1 MASERVDLTKKTPGS
16 WRFDKDRGQ
25 VVAADPYGHG
35 EMLIAD
41 VRGWGHLIGS
51 GACNHSSEKAAEIQY
66 ANGELL
72 AAAPLLLAEV
82 ERLREENERLRAD
95 NEHLMG
101 VIRKAGQA
109 AALRKHRRF
118 MPW

>member
-1 MASERVDLTKKTPGS
+1 M
-16 WRFDKDRGQ
+16 
-25 VVAADPYGHG
+25 
-35 EMLIAD
+35 
-41 VRGWGHLIGS
+41 
-51 GACNHSSEKAAEIQY
+51 
-66 ANGELL
+66 